1 MRLRLIDPKTYFSF
15 YASLQFL
22 CTIICYF
29 DLNGAVS
36 LIGTDE
42 EETGITDAECSEN
55 QQTETSAEEAA
66 LPAEYVFCQLCQ
78 KDLSHLNSHRRV
90 LHINNCIDQVCD
102 NVMQFWGSAMQVRQN
117 VMQVRVVSCRSVVMP
132 CRSGAMSCRSG

>member
-1 MRLRLIDPKTYFSF
+1 MRLRMSDPKTYSSF

-22 CTIICYF
+22 CATICCF

-42 EETGITDAECSEN
+42 EETGTTDAERSEN

-66 LPAEYVFCQLCQ
+66 LPTEYVFCQLCQ
-78 KDLSHLNSHRRV
+78 KDLSHLNSHRRM

-102 NVMQFWGSAMQVRQN
+102 NVMQFWVVPCRSGRI
-117 VMQVRVVSCRSVVMP
+117 MQVRVVSCRSVVMP
-132 CRSGAMSCRSG
+132 CRSGARSRRSG

>member
-1 MRLRLIDPKTYFSF
+1 MRLRLSDPKTYFSF

-22 CTIICYF
+22 CTITCYF

-42 EETGITDAECSEN
+42 EETAITDAECSEN

-66 LPAEYVFCQLCQ
+66 LPAECVFCQLCQ